1 LATNCD
7 LVVKLQK
14 ALRIAARTTLRLKRL
29 EVVMACGCGGANGGT
44 GGCGG
49 EKSVA
54 APVVESALAEQLAN
68 EEVTGAV
75 VEFQPA
81 PLLNIAEPADLLIA
95 SSEQDWPRIRVNG
108 VLIEPQA
115 LALELQ
121 YHPATE
127 QSEAM
132 FLAAQ
137 ALVIRELLQQRSQ
150 VLAIQTTPVAG
161 ETAEEANVRGLIE
174 HEVLVP
180 DADEAACEHFYQSNL
195 PRFVSAPLLAARHIL
210 LECAPDDIEARIAKG
225 EQAKALIAQLQEN
238 PQRFS
243 ELALT
248 CSACPSKEQGGALG
262 QLSKGQTVP
271 EFEKQ
276 LFRQPQGLVTQP
288 LESRYGFHV
297 VTVDQRIE
305 GVQLPYET
313 VAQDIRRELYQRVWQ
328 KAVAQYIQT
337 LVGAADIQGIQL
349 AGATSPLVQ

>member
-1 LATNCD
+1 
-7 LVVKLQK
+7 
-14 ALRIAARTTLRLKRL
+14 
-29 EVVMACGCGGANGGT
+29 MACGCGGANGGA

-49 EKSVA
+49 ERPAA
-54 APVVESALAEQLAN
+54 APLVEAALVEQLAH
-68 EEVTGAV
+68 EVSTGGA
-75 VEFQPA
+75 VEFQPE
-81 PLLNIAEPADLLIA
+81 PLLKITEPADQLIA

-115 LALELQ
+115 LAQELQ
-121 YHPATE
+121 YHPAAE

-137 ALVIRELLQQRSQ
+137 ALVVRELLQQRSRA
-150 VLAIQTTPVAG
+150 LDIQATPVTG
-161 ETAEEANVRGLIE
+161 ETAEEANVRALME
-174 HEVLVP
+174 REVRVP
-180 DADEAACEHFYQSNL
+180 EADEAACEHFYQSNL
-195 PRFVSAPLLAARHIL
+195 SRFVSAPLLAARHIL

-225 EQAKALIAQLQEN
+225 EQAKALVAQLQEN
-238 PQRFS
+238 PQRFG
-243 ELALT
+243 ELALS

-262 QLSKGQTVP
+262 QISKGQTVP

-276 LFRQPQGLVTQP
+276 LFRQSQGLVTQP

-297 VTVDQRIE
+297 VYVDQRIE
-305 GVQLPYET
+305 GVQLPYAA

-349 AGATSPLVQ
+349 AGADSPLLQ

>member
-1 LATNCD
+1 
-7 LVVKLQK
+7 
-14 ALRIAARTTLRLKRL
+14 
-29 EVVMACGCGGANGGT
+29 MACGCGGANGGS

-49 EKSVA
+49 EKPA
-54 APVVESALAEQLAN
+54 APVVEAALAQQLAN
-68 EEVTGAV
+68 EVTVQGV
-75 VEFQPA
+75 VEFETA
-81 PLLNIAEPADLLIA
+81 PLLNIAEPAGQLIA

-108 VLIEPQA
+108 VLIEPQT
-115 LALELQ
+115 LAQELQ
-121 YHPATE
+121 YHPAAE

-137 ALVIRELLQQRSQ
+137 ALVVRELLQQRSRALGIA
-150 VLAIQTTPVAG
+150 VTPLVG
-161 ETAEEANVRGLIE
+161 ESAEEANLRGLIE
-174 HEVLVP
+174 REVQVP
-180 DADEAACEHFYQSNL
+180 DADEAACEHFYQRNL
-195 PRFVSAPLLAARHIL
+195 SRFVSAPLLAARHIL
-210 LECAPDDIEARIAKG
+210 LDCAPDDIEARIGKG

-243 ELALT
+243 ELARS

-297 VTVDQRIE
+297 VYVDQRIE
-305 GVQLPYET
+305 GVQLPYAT

-349 AGATSPLVQ
+349 EGADSPLVQ